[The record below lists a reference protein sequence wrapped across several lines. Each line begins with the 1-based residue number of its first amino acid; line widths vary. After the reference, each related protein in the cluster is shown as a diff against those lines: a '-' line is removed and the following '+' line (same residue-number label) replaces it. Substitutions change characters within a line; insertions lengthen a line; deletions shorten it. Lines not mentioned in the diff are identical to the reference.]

1 MALDNPILFDAIRE
15 EEEGTSRTYLI
26 DWDRGRIGGLT
37 DGEEAVRQFIRK
49 ALMTP
54 RFKCLIY
61 DSQYGSEIQDS
72 LMGPD
77 TSMEYVEAEIAFL
90 VEDALIH
97 DGRILGV
104 EDVGVVFGDGYPM
117 QDSAY
122 ITATVDTIFGG
133 IHVEEEV

>member
-1 MALDNPILFDAIRE
+1 MALYSPIPFEAIE
-15 EEEGTSRTYLI
+15 EEDEGTSRTYLI
-26 DWDRGRIGGLT
+26 DWERGRIGGLV

-72 LMGPD
+72 LMDPGSS
-77 TSMEYVEAEIAFL
+77 TEYMEAEIAFL

-104 EDVGVVFGDGYPM
+104 GDVEIAFGDGYPS

-122 ITATVDTIFGG
+122 ITAEVETIFGG
-133 IHVEEEV
+133 IHVEEAV

>member
-72 LMGPD
+72 LMDPD
-77 TSMEYVEAEIAFL
+77 TSMEYV
-90 VEDALIH
+90 
-97 DGRILGV
+97 
-104 EDVGVVFGDGYPM
+104 
-117 QDSAY
+117 
-122 ITATVDTIFGG
+122 
-133 IHVEEEV
+133 

>member
-72 LMGPD
+72 LMDPD

-104 EDVGVVFGDGYPM
+104 EDVEVVFGDGYPM
-117 QDSAY
+117 QDNAY